1 MHKIS
6 EVAAIPRNAA
16 AAMAVVIRRA
26 RTAIAAAATRS
37 VHAVAKAMHSV
48 RAVMCSALRVIVV
61 EVMRSAIARAVMM
74 CSAIA
79 PARGT
84 NAHAGTNASVIR
96 SEMFGGM
103 SARRSGMRGLR
114 IVANTVAMPAKTGVN
129 TAATLVKT
137 GVTIAATRGT
147 TGAII
152 AAMRVSIGRMTVA
165 KRKSAGSTTANT
177 FASRIGSAGAFAIT
191 IAAIAVT
198 SIA

>member
-48 RAVMCSALRVIVV
+48 RAVMCSALRATATGA
-61 EVMRSAIARAVMM
+61 MPSAIACNVVM
-74 CSAIA
+74 CSGIA
-79 PARGT
+79 QAAARNARVKMSITNAGCDIRSAEPGEVKGSKTGASTAAMFGKIGT
-84 NAHAGTNASVIR
+84 NTAVT
-96 SEMFGGM
+96 SE
-103 SARRSGMRGLR
+103 
-114 IVANTVAMPAKTGVN
+114 
-129 TAATLVKT
+129 KT
-137 GVTIAATRGT
+137 GVTIAATRAT

-152 AAMRVSIGRMTVA
+152 AAMRVSIGHMIEARRGSGV
-165 KRKSAGSTTANT
+165 STTANMFT
-177 FASRIGSAGAFAIT
+177 SRIGIAGAFAIT
-191 IAAIAVT
+191 IATIAVT